1 MLNGHREK
9 GRRAIA
15 SCETKRVCQK
25 VAVSWC
31 NTYQTGSAYRM
42 SGLLAQTK
50 VVSYGQARK
59 RTSPPPL
66 RVVPFSKASFD
77 YLSRGLAAGKLYLNP
92 WCGFLVLI
100 IRATNN
106 RWLPEE

>member
-1 MLNGHREK
+1 MGIE
-9 GRRAIA
+9 RRGGVLIA

-42 SGLLAQTK
+42 SGFLAQTK
-50 VVSYGQARK
+50 VVSYGLARK

-66 RVVPFSKASFD
+66 RVVPFGKASFD
-77 YLSRGLAAGKLYLNP
+77 CLSRGVAAGKLYLNP
-92 WCGFLVLI
+92 WCGFPVLI
-100 IRATNN
+100 VTTTNN
-106 RWLPEE
+106 GWLLEE